1 MSLMYIKDGKG
12 DWYNLQ
18 NIKLFFVSGSSIY
31 FEVSDLQSSKKLE
44 SFESPFEAA
53 EKLQL
58 LLKTIGKVVSF
69 KKIEGE
75 EANGIMVA
83 VE

>member
-1 MSLMYIKDGKG
+1 MSLMYIQDGMG

-18 NIKLFFVSGSSIY
+18 NVSLFFVQGRHIY
-31 FEVSDLQSSKKLE
+31 FEASDSQSSKLLE

-69 KKIEGE
+69 KKVEGE
-75 EANGIMVA
+75 DANGIMVA

>member
-1 MSLMYIKDGKG
+1 MSMMYIQDGMG
-12 DWYNLQ
+12 DWYNVQ
-18 NIKLFFVSGSSIY
+18 NVSMFYVSGSSIY
-31 FEVSDLQSSKKLE
+31 FEVIDSESCKKME
-44 SFESPFEAA
+44 SFDSPFEAA

>member
-1 MSLMYIKDGKG
+1 MSLMYIQDGMG

-18 NIKLFFVSGSSIY
+18 NVSMFFVSGCDIY
-31 FEVSDLQSSKKLE
+31 FEVVHLQSNKKME